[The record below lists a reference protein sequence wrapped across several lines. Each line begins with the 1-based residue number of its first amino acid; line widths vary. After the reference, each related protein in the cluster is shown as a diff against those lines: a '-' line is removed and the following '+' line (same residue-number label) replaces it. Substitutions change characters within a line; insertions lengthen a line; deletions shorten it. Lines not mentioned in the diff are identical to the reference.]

1 MQPCFQLSARSISYT
16 GIHQNVLCS
25 RGSLLFGTWYSKAYL
40 VVSKLKELLTIRARI
55 INKSKD
61 YTLFVLLASELL
73 DEVNLR
79 ILDILNQDASRPF
92 VDIAKELEISDAT
105 VHIRVRRLL
114 AAGILRK
121 FTISA
126 DNALL
131 GYDHLAFLGIN
142 INEGSADEVI
152 ATLSQF
158 DEILELHEMYS
169 QFDLLLKI
177 RTKSLKEM
185 RDIIAN
191 KIGRIPQIREAELM
205 TVLRTIKEEQLIPL
219 KKDIADAAGAA
230 AI

>member
-1 MQPCFQLSARSISYT
+1 M
-16 GIHQNVLCS
+16 
-25 RGSLLFGTWYSKAYL
+25 LLP
-40 VVSKLKELLTIRARI
+40 
-55 INKSKD
+55 
-61 YTLFVLLASELL
+61 SELL

-79 ILDILNQDASRPF
+79 ILDILNRDASRPF

-177 RTKSLKEM
+177 RTKSLQEM

-191 KIGRIPQIREAELM
+191 RIGRIPQIREAELM
-205 TVLRTIKEEQLIPL
+205 TVLRTIKEEQMIPL
-219 KKDIADAAGAA
+219 KKDIADAVSAA
-230 AI
+230 TT

>member
-1 MQPCFQLSARSISYT
+1 M
-16 GIHQNVLCS
+16 
-25 RGSLLFGTWYSKAYL
+25 
-40 VVSKLKELLTIRARI
+40 VVSELKELLTIRARI
-55 INKSKD
+55 VNKSKD
-61 YTLFVLLASELL
+61 CTLFVLLPSELL

-79 ILDILNQDASRPF
+79 ILDILNRDASRPF

-152 ATLSQF
+152 ATLSHF

-219 KKDIADAAGAA
+219 KKDIADATSAA
-230 AI
+230 TT

>member
-1 MQPCFQLSARSISYT
+1 M
-16 GIHQNVLCS
+16 
-25 RGSLLFGTWYSKAYL
+25 LLP
-40 VVSKLKELLTIRARI
+40 
-55 INKSKD
+55 
-61 YTLFVLLASELL
+61 SELL

-79 ILDILNQDASRPF
+79 ILDILNRDASRPF

-177 RTKSLKEM
+177 RTKSLQEM

-191 KIGRIPQIREAELM
+191 RIGRIPQIREAELM

-219 KKDIADAAGAA
+219 KKDIADAVSAA
-230 AI
+230 TT

>member
-1 MQPCFQLSARSISYT
+1 LVLSE
-16 GIHQNVLCS
+16 
-25 RGSLLFGTWYSKAYL
+25 
-40 VVSKLKELLTIRARI
+40 LKQLLTIRARI

-61 YTLFVLLASELL
+61 CTLFVLLPSELL

-79 ILDILNQDASRPF
+79 ILDILNRDASRPF

-219 KKDIADAAGAA
+219 KKDIADAVSAA
-230 AI
+230 TT